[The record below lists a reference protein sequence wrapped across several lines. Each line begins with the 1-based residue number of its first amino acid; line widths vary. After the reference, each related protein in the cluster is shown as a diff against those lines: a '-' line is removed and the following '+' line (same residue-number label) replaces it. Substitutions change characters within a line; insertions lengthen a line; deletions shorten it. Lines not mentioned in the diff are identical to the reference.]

1 MQPVPSSS
9 RPFLRVPRRIQIG
22 LFWCTIAVPTACAHG
37 VESDLVLLEDAA
49 APSTGQTTGS
59 LAGGGGHAEAGP
71 GSPTGGGGGGS
82 GAATGVVGEGGGA
95 GAGSG
100 SGGGARAGSA

>member
-49 APSTGQTTGS
+49 ARSTGQTTGS
-59 LAGGGGHAEAGP
+59 LAGVGAMRKRGRVARQGEGAADREPRP
-71 GSPTGGGGGGS
+71 GSEEKAAAPPERAADR
-82 GAATGVVGEGGGA
+82 GAELGP
-95 GAGSG
+95 
-100 SGGGARAGSA
+100 